1 MAQGSDQE
9 RTEKAT
15 PKRRQEA
22 RKKGQVAQSR
32 EVSSALILMCGLGAL
47 YLAGPYFYHSLRG
60 LVAGLFRGA
69 ADAATL
75 QPDGLHRMLGEIMGQ
90 YLLIIA
96 PLMAAVLIAGLA
108 ANIAQVGFMVSSE
121 ALSPK
126 FSKLNPIEGFK
137 RLFSLRSLVE
147 LTKSLMKM
155 GLVGGIAYLVVAGEV
170 DEFPG
175 MMHAEVPILFQYI
188 ASLAFKISLN
198 VAIALVLLAAL
209 DYAYQRWQ
217 FEKNMMMT
225 KDEVKEEHK
234 QMEGDPK
241 IKARIRA
248 IQMETARRRMME
260 AVPEATVVITNPTHF
275 AVALK
280 FISGEMEAP
289 RVVAKGAGLVAQRI
303 KEMAAEHQVPV
314 VEDKPLARSLYQ
326 SVDIDHFIPVEL
338 YQAVAEILAYVY
350 RLQGHSRA

>member
-1 MAQGSDQE
+1 MPQGSDQE

-32 EVSSALILMCGLGAL
+32 EVTSALILMCGLSAL
-47 YLAGPYFYHSLRG
+47 YLAGPYCYQRLRRLTEG
-60 LVAGLFRGA
+60 FFRGA
-69 ADAATL
+69 AEAATL
-75 QPDGLHRMLGEIMGQ
+75 HPEGLHRLLGEILGQ
-90 YLLIIA
+90 FVLIVA
-96 PLMAAVLIAGLA
+96 PLMVAVLFAGLA

-126 FSKLNPIEGFK
+126 FSKLNPLQGAK

-147 LTKSLMKM
+147 LTKSLLKM
-155 GLVGGIAYLVVAGEV
+155 GIVGGIAYLAVAGEV
-170 DEFPG
+170 DQFPG
-175 MMHAEVPILFQYI
+175 MIQAEVSVLFQYI
-188 ASLAFKISLN
+188 TGLSFKIGLN
-198 VAIALVLLAAL
+198 VGIALLILAAL
-209 DYAYQRWQ
+209 DYGYQRWQ

-225 KDEVKEEHK
+225 KEEVKEEHK

-280 FISGEMEAP
+280 FTSGEMEAP
-289 RVVAKGAGLVAQRI
+289 KVVAKGAGYVAQRI
-303 KEMAAEHQVPV
+303 KEMAREAGVPV
-314 VEDKPLARSLYQ
+314 VEDKPLARSLFQ
-326 SVDIDHFIPVEL
+326 SADINQFIPVEL

-350 RLQGHSRA
+350 RLQGRTQT